1 MQSRELKGKDR
12 VYMALKGAVF
22 LREVLRL
29 SLSLSLFFCNPHMC
43 NEMCVALL

>member
-29 SLSLSLFFCNPHMC
+29 SLSLFFCNPHMC
-43 NEMCVALL
+43 NEMCGLL

>member
-29 SLSLSLFFCNPHMC
+29 SLSLSLFNPHMC